1 MMDTGLSN
9 MDMEFSKYL
18 ISLNKQYY
26 PSFLNYILI
35 YEMPWVLNGELNG
48 SVLFVR
54 TIQGNRVDE
63 YLNFFALQQTRS
75 CSWKSIYFMGVL

>member
-26 PSFLNYILI
+26 PAFLNYILI
-35 YEMPWVLNGELNG
+35 YEMPWVLNGKFIFTLELSG
-48 SVLFVR
+48 VYDF
-54 TIQGNRVDE
+54 GNKD
-63 YLNFFALQQTRS
+63 
-75 CSWKSIYFMGVL
+75 I